1 MDDET
6 DILMPFINRI
16 YSMAR
21 IGMSMT
27 LYTLLSD
34 KTEEQ
39 VNSIINQ
46 KVLDEDGQKSTPLII
61 AARYGHD
68 RVVKMF
74 IDKFK
79 MDIEQEG
86 TVKFDGY
93 VIEGASALWCA
104 AGAGH
109 LSVVKTLVKAG
120 ADVNHPTHTNSTP
133 LRAACFD
140 GRLDIVNYLIE
151 HNADIHIANKYN
163 NTCLMIAAHKG
174 HLDVVTFLL
183 EHKADP
189 NVKALCGATALHFAA
204 EWGHVNIV
212 TELLKFGAKMTKNN
226 SGMTP
231 LIAAAD
237 RTRANI
243 VECFIEE
250 MDISREDKIEAYELL
265 GASFANDKDNYCLS
279 SAYKYLHKAMELRYA
294 DPTNIIRKKLN
305 EPVSAYDNWR
315 ESETMQRLE
324 SIKNDANAI
333 HMESLAIRERILGTH
348 NPEVPQ
354 PIIYRGAV
362 LADNARFDRCIDL
375 WLHALHLRQQNDT
388 SVVKDLLRFAQ
399 VFSQMIHV
407 GVDLQFTQV
416 MNVLESSV
424 TELSR
429 NKLKINNTDADEIE
443 QYLDETESNITSA
456 LYILTILVKL
466 MALNQKSYDEKD
478 IKKAR
483 YLVYKL
489 CALKMTLRDGQTLL
503 HLAVNANTPV
513 DDFHTNDVCK
523 FPCCATAKL
532 LIECGADV
540 NAMDND
546 RNTPLHVI
554 VAYEKPISDFLTLH
568 GIVVELINAGAHVDT
583 VNSEG
588 KTPYDAA
595 TTGVAEIVL
604 RSQTQLS
611 LKCMAAKAVK
621 TYGLSYTGYVP
632 RSLESF
638 IELHGPGLNQG

>member
-6 DILMPFINRI
+6 DDVMPLINRI
-16 YSMAR
+16 YYMAR
-21 IGMSMT
+21 EGMSMA
-27 LYTLLSD
+27 LYAFLSD
-34 KTEEQ
+34 LGKQ
-39 VNSIINQ
+39 LVDSIINQ

-61 AARYGHD
+61 AARYGHN

-74 IDKFK
+74 IEKFK
-79 MDIEQEG
+79 MDIEEEG

-109 LSVVKTLVKAG
+109 LNIVKLLVKAG

-140 GRLDIVNYLIE
+140 GRLDIVNYLID

-183 EHKADP
+183 EHGADP

-204 EWGHVNIV
+204 EWGHVSVV
-212 TELLKFGAKMTKNN
+212 TELLKFGAKATKNEN
-226 SGMTP
+226 GMTP
-231 LIAAAD
+231 LIAAAE
-237 RTRANI
+237 RTRAHI

-250 MDISREDKIEAYELL
+250 MDVSREDKIEAFELL

-279 SAYKYLHKAMELRYA
+279 K
-294 DPTNIIRKKLN
+294 
-305 EPVSAYDNWR
+305 
-315 ESETMQRLE
+315 SETLQRLE

-375 WLHALHLRQQNDT
+375 WLHALHLRQQNNT

-399 VFSQMIHV
+399 VFSQIIHV
-407 GVDLQFTQV
+407 GVDLQFPQV

-424 TELSR
+424 IELSR
-429 NKLKINNTDADEIE
+429 NQLKISNPDAEDID

-466 MALNQKSYDEKD
+466 MALNKKSYDEED
-478 IKKAR
+478 IKKAH

-503 HLAVNANTPV
+503 HLAINAKTPV

-532 LIECGADV
+532 LIQCGADV
-540 NAMDND
+540 NAMDNE

-568 GIVVELINAGAHVDT
+568 GIIVELVNAGAHVDT

-604 RSQTQLS
+604 RTQTKLS